1 MHLCIIRSELDL
13 NALFVKQMN
22 FLNSFNIK
30 TKQKTNERKK
40 KAQELMEIPLSNN
53 ISELPHSVTCA
64 FHAVRTCITVDR
76 DIPMS
81 SPVTSHCLSQRLV
94 CFTSRRQENI
104 SIQTRKILFVCVPSE
119 NSKYLYV
126 SEVDLFR
133 TLQIYKV

>member
-1 MHLCIIRSELDL
+1 M
-13 NALFVKQMN
+13 KG
-22 FLNSFNIK
+22 
-30 TKQKTNERKK
+30 RKK

-104 SIQTRKILFVCVPSE
+104 FIQTRKILFVCVPSE
-119 NSKYLYV
+119 NSKYLCV
-126 SEVDLFR
+126 SEVDFFR